1 MVFFID
7 YYSWD
12 RRWNRLERGQKGDG
26 TEDKGEGGKKKGREE
41 KRKGRKKGGKR
52 KKGRK
57 EKREENLI
65 TEVNLPTL
73 IVKNNRFICS
83 GTYLPGQLFFCR
95 LPWRVLPK
103 KHRWLHRQP
112 RIHSQQTQAA
122 VASGSPLPGIQPL
135 P

>member
-12 RRWNRLERGQKGDG
+12 RRWNRLERGQKGAEQK
-26 TEDKGEGGKKKGREE
+26 TKEREE
-41 KRKGRKKGGKR
+41 RKREERKREEG
-52 KKGRK
+52 
-57 EKREENLI
+57 KREENLI

-83 GTYLPGQLFFCR
+83 GTYLPEQQSFCR
-95 LPWRVLPK
+95 LPWRVLPER
-103 KHRWLHRQP
+103 HRLLHRLP
-112 RIHSQQTQAA
+112 RKHSRQIQAA
-122 VASGSPLPGIQPL
+122 VASESPLLGIQPQ